1 MLILFF
7 LFLNTAFYIHFFK
20 IVYLRFM
27 ISIVIIGSGNVATQ
41 LAKTFN
47 DVNEIS
53 LLQVIG
59 RNKNSLKSLSKFT
72 ETTSSFSKI
81 KEASIY
87 IIAVS
92 DDAITEV
99 SEKLPFNNRLVVHTS
114 GSVSIQQLSKKN
126 HRGVFYPLQTFTK
139 NKVIQFKNIPICI
152 EAEHKK
158 DQQTLETLGKSISEK
173 VTFISSK
180 ERELIHLAAV
190 FVNNFVNHLYHI
202 GNNIVNQQNISF
214 DLLKPLILETANK
227 IINSEPMSVQTG
239 PAKRNDTQTI
249 EKQLHLLKNTH
260 YKDIYKL
267 LTQSIFNEFST
278 KNKSNE

>member
-1 MLILFF
+1 
-7 LFLNTAFYIHFFK
+7 
-20 IVYLRFM
+20 M